1 MLNRELR
8 KHVLKTLQ
16 SGLRFNNRGLE
27 DYREVTVEFGVSKNA
42 EGSARVTIGDTI
54 VLAGVKMSLE
64 KPFNDKPDEGILMVN
79 TELTPMSAPDFEA
92 GPPGDEAIEIARVV
106 DRGIREA
113 KTIDLKQMVIKAGE
127 KVWGVSIDIV
137 SVNEDGNLM
146 DAAGLAAIAALSV
159 TKFPSMENEKI
170 DYKKITDKKLPVN
183 ELPIPVTVVKIGDK
197 LLVDADTEEKEV
209 IDARITITSIED
221 GQIVSMQKG
230 GDAGF
235 TLEELDLMLG
245 LALRKAKELRAK
257 LKK

>member
-27 DYREVTVEFGVSKNA
+27 DFREVTVEFGVSKNA

-54 VLAGVKMSLE
+54 VLAGVKMSIE

-79 TELTPMSAPDFEA
+79 AELTPMSSPDFEA
-92 GPPGDEAIEIARVV
+92 GPPGDDAIEIARVV

-113 KTIDLKQMVIKAGE
+113 KTVDLTQLVIKPGE

-137 SVNEDGNLM
+137 SVNEDGNLL
-146 DAAGLAAIAALSV
+146 DAAGLAAIAAL
-159 TKFPSMENEKI
+159 TTARFPTYENEKI
-170 DYKKITDKKLPVN
+170 DYKKITDKKLPIK
-183 ELPIPVTVVKIGDK
+183 ELPIPITVVKIGDK
-197 LLVDADTEEKEV
+197 LIVDVDTDEKEV
-209 IDARITITSIED
+209 VDARVTITSIED

-230 GDAGF
+230 GEVGF
-235 TLEELDLMLG
+235 TLEELDQMLEI
-245 LALRKAKELRAK
+245 ALRKGKELRGK